1 MIFVRVINR
10 MLLTKL
16 PYMVFCS
23 LLGFG
28 VFYFMESAVFGV
40 FFSIG
45 IFFLIYIRLLGPMH
59 YVTRE
64 AIRRLSEEKM
74 LLDTNLNQFDPMLL
88 EFKWISTDW
97 VYGSGV
103 IDRFSHTFASKHS
116 RTGLYFFCQDM
127 PYFNAFMIPWENIR
141 NIEEG
146 SERIRDC
153 TKVEIENSRDIKL
166 QNGSIITLPIASDSL
181 NYWRAECS

>member
-1 MIFVRVINR
+1 
-10 MLLTKL
+10 
-16 PYMVFCS
+16 
-23 LLGFG
+23 
-28 VFYFMESAVFGV
+28 MESAVFGV